1 MSKVSDEFHKFY
13 HGHHDEIAKTHAT
26 MKDHFEEGTPEHT
39 HHKDKHATHVAARNY
54 HKRMLEKTAGD
65 EMNKAAGDSV
75 PAYLEDAVKAVF
87 LKMFGNVLQP
97 TAVSAVAPNR
107 PGITAVPR
115 GGQPEIPAKPNVDPR
130 FEHLT
135 KIDDREDPP
144 SVM

>member
-75 PAYLEDAVKAVF
+75 PAYLEAVR
-87 LKMFGNVLQP
+87 
-97 TAVSAVAPNR
+97 TSAGLPLRSLRV
-107 PGITAVPR
+107 PGCAASCPGPAR
-115 GGQPEIPAKPNVDPR
+115 GP
-130 FEHLT
+130 L
-135 KIDDREDPP
+135 
-144 SVM
+144 